1 MMDLQHFL
9 ETGGNFQQNHT
20 NVSKHDV
27 FVEAVEET
35 VGNLQQNC
43 ENGAEAVWKRL
54 GITSEFVEA
63 VEKEREIE
71 YSYF

>member
-1 MMDLQHFL
+1 M
-9 ETGGNFQQNHT
+9 
-20 NVSKHDV
+20 

-43 ENGAEAVWKRL
+43 GNGAEAVWKRL

>member
-1 MMDLQHFL
+1 M
-9 ETGGNFQQNHT
+9 
-20 NVSKHDV
+20 

-35 VGNLQQNC
+35 VGDLQQNC
-43 ENGAEAVWKRL
+43 ANAAEAVWKRL
-54 GITSEFVEA
+54 GIPSEFVEA